1 MVYLGVDLHRNRSS
15 LVGLD
20 EAGSVVLKRSIP
32 SEPEAFRGVFG
43 ELGPGPIEVAFEAT
57 YGWGWFADLLTD
69 AGVTAHMVH
78 PLATK
83 AIATARVKND
93 TVDARTL
100 ADLLRTHFLAEA
112 WMAPLEVREARRLV
126 RTRTALVRIRSR
138 LKSQVH
144 ALLADHGVR
153 LNVSD
158 AFGRE
163 GRRLLA
169 ALTLPPVS
177 EHRLAAHLRLIDT
190 LAAEIAL
197 ADREIRDHFRGD
209 DRIRRLTPIPGIGF
223 LAAATI
229 TAEIWD
235 VGRFG
240 SPEQLTSWA
249 GLTPTERSSADHVR
263 RGHISKQGSRMLRWI
278 MVEAAVRVHDPELR
292 RFVAPIGRRR
302 GDKIARVALARR
314 LLSLVFYALRD
325 EGGCRAYPVSPRSAR
340 ARSR

>member
-1 MVYLGVDLHRNRSS
+1 MKERASAPMLRHGSLRVKGKRSGRRPRMVYIGVDLHRNRSS

-20 EAGSVVLKRSIP
+20 EAGAVVLKRSIP
-32 SEPEAFRGVFG
+32 SEPGAFRRVFS
-43 ELGPGPIEVAFEAT
+43 ELEPRPIEVAFEAT

-69 AGVTAHMVH
+69 AGVTGHMVH

-153 LNVSD
+153 LGVSD

-163 GRRLLA
+163 GRRLIA
-169 ALTLPPVS
+169 AVTLPAVS
-177 EHRLAAHLRLIDT
+177 ERRLAAHLRLIDS

-197 ADREIRDHFRGD
+197 GDREIRDHFRGD

-235 VGRFG
+235 VGRFSSPERSPHGPG
-240 SPEQLTSWA
+240 SPRPNAVPWITSGAATSASRAA
-249 GLTPTERSSADHVR
+249 GCCA
-263 RGHISKQGSRMLRWI
+263 GS
-278 MVEAAVRVHDPELR
+278 
-292 RFVAPIGRRR
+292 
-302 GDKIARVALARR
+302 
-314 LLSLVFYALRD
+314 
-325 EGGCRAYPVSPRSAR
+325 
-340 ARSR
+340 